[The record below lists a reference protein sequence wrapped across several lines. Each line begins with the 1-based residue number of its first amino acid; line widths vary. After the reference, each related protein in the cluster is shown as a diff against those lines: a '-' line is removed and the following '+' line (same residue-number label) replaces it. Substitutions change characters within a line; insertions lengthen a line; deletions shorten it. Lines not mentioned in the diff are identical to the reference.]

1 MGNFRNIEIFRCDN
15 DLLKRR
21 SSRAISRR
29 LYLFWFCFAFHSI
42 FCCCWPIRRS
52 KSYNSLPNSREQV
65 SLNIAKYLLAFF
77 GRCCCYRPFNC
88 NHACR
93 TGGVPEQKVLHPSR
107 RDFRKKKWDSEF
119 FEKNSNTSW
128 CYVYGRTGFL
138 LISYSLLDYSK
149 LTLVII
155 CYRPISPRSGAIFL
169 IGIMSLLRR
178 R

>member
-1 MGNFRNIEIFRCDN
+1 MGIFRNIEIFRCDN

-107 RDFRKKKWDSEF
+107 RDFRKKNEVL
-119 FEKNSNTSW
+119 NSLR
-128 CYVYGRTGFL
+128 RT
-138 LISYSLLDYSK
+138 
-149 LTLVII
+149 
-155 CYRPISPRSGAIFL
+155 PIRL
-169 IGIMSLLRR
+169 GIMSMIERVFFSSLSLIIRN
-178 R
+178 